1 MIDLRPATMMDSD
14 KLFAWRNDPVTQ
26 ACSRSTAPVPRAD
39 HDRWMKFNVLLGYPQ
54 HIVLIADSEFG
65 AVGVVRF
72 DAEKN
77 DALSYEVSITIA
89 PNHRGKGV
97 ARGILHTAC
106 GYMDEYTINAEVKSD
121 NTKSRHIFEQCGF
134 EEIGRSNGY
143 LQYRKEPAR

>member
-26 ACSRSTAPVPRAD
+26 ACSRSTAPVARAD

-65 AVGVVRF
+65 SVGVIRF
-72 DAEKN
+72 DINKS
-77 DALSYEVSITIA
+77 DVMDCEVSITVA
-89 PNHRGKGV
+89 PEHRGKKV
-97 ARGILHTAC
+97 ARGILQTAC
-106 GYMDEYTINAEVKSD
+106 SYMDEYTINAEIKPE
-121 NTKSRHIFEQCGF
+121 NAPSRRIFEQCGF
-134 EEIGRSNGY
+134 DEISRSSGY